1 MVAQLLEERRGDIE
15 GIIKVLGLKRG
26 VEIIWKDLQKDHTC
40 MSEVERADNDSCT
53 LESLRER
60 TNLS

>member
-15 GIIKVLGLKRG
+15 RIINVLGLKRG
-26 VEIIWKDLQKDHTC
+26 IEIIWKDLQKDHTC
-40 MSEVERADNDSCT
+40 MSEVERADNDFCT